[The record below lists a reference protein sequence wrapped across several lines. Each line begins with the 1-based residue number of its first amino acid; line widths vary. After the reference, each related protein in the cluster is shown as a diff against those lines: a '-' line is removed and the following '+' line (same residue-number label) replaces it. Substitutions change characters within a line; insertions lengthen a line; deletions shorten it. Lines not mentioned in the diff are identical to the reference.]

1 MSLAK
6 YLVPEVTME
15 TKFNF
20 RDVFA
25 GEPCF
30 VEVVKDPETGKD
42 VEIPS
47 FVPGQHYAS
56 NFGKQWARFRDI
68 QLDSVNGSTI
78 SRSYLEALIGNP
90 VENLIGKTVM
100 EVGAG
105 AGRFTEHFA
114 RFAKQV
120 VAVDLS
126 EAIFVNSALGASNL
140 IAAQANLLEMPPMKM
155 QFDLVYCRGVLQH
168 TPDPVQSITQLHR
181 WVKPGGMVAFDIY
194 SPGTL
199 GKFGAKYLL
208 RPVIQRLFNYE
219 SFLKFLEDYA
229 APLLRLRWQ
238 IKPFLPGKTKE
249 LLDFVL
255 PIYDYR
261 GVFHL
266 TDEQL
271 IEWGKLDTLDAFFA
285 HYDNPMSCEQV
296 LRALRD
302 MGMEVLAADRELNF
316 FRSTVPRETR
326 AQHKKPR
333 MHLAERPIV

>member
-1 MSLAK
+1 
-6 YLVPEVTME
+6 ME
-15 TKFNF
+15 MKLNF
-20 RDVFA
+20 QDVFA

-30 VEVVKDPETGKD
+30 VEVFKDPKTGKD

-47 FVPGQHYAS
+47 FVAGQHYAG

-78 SRSYLEALIGNP
+78 SQSYLETLIGNP
-90 VENLIGKTVM
+90 VQSIAGKTVM

-105 AGRFTEHFA
+105 AGRFTEHFV

-126 EAIFVNSALGASNL
+126 EAIFVNSGLGAENL
-140 IAAQANLLEMPPMKM
+140 IAAQANLLEMPPLKM

-168 TPDPVQSITQLHR
+168 TPDPVQSIAQLHR

-219 SFLKFLEDYA
+219 SFLNFLESYA

-238 IKPFLPGKTKE
+238 IKPFFPGKSKN

-261 GVFHL
+261 DILQL

-285 HYDNPMSCEQV
+285 HFDNPMSCEQV

-302 MGMEVLAADRELNF
+302 MGVKVLAADRDLNF
-316 FRSTVPRETR
+316 FRSSVSKETP
-326 AQHKKPR
+326 APLKKPH
-333 MHLAERPIV
+333 MHLAERPVV

>member
-1 MSLAK
+1 
-6 YLVPEVTME
+6 ME
-15 TKFNF
+15 AKFNF
-20 RDVFA
+20 RDVFSE
-25 GEPCF
+25 EPCS
-30 VEVVKDPETGKD
+30 VKVVKGPETRGD
-42 VEIPS
+42 IEIPS

-68 QLDSVNGSTI
+68 QLDSVNGSMI
-78 SRSYLEALIGNP
+78 SQSYLETLIGNP
-90 VENLIGKTVM
+90 VESLAGKSVM

-105 AGRFTEHFA
+105 AGRFTEHFV
-114 RFAKQV
+114 RFAKEV

-126 EAIFVNSALGASNL
+126 EAIFVNSALGARNL
-140 IAAQANLLEMPPMKM
+140 IAAQANLLEMPPIKM

-168 TPDPVQSITQLHR
+168 TPDPVKSIAQLHR

-194 SPGTL
+194 PPGTL

-238 IKPFLPGKTKE
+238 IKPFLPGKTKN

-261 GVFHL
+261 GVLHL

-285 HYDNPMSCEQV
+285 HYDHPMSCEHV
-296 LRALRD
+296 SRALQD
-302 MGMEVLAADRELNF
+302 MGAKVLATDCDLNF
-316 FRSTVPRETR
+316 FRSSVPRKIR
-326 AQHKKPR
+326 AQHRKSG
-333 MHLAERPIV
+333 MHLVERPIV